1 MDTRRNLDLS
11 KYRFERAEETL
22 NAAKNNLDNGFNN
35 ESVTRSY
42 HAIFYGMLA
51 VTLLD
56 GFSASK
62 HSSIISYFRRTYIKT
77 KIFDDKISD
86 IIGNAFTVR
95 TEADYGEFYTVS
107 IEEAQRQINN
117 AKIFLNTI
125 RPYLENCWQEIEQ
138 KYAGKI

>member
-11 KYRFERAEETL
+11 KYRFERAEAVLKTSEENFISGDT
-22 NAAKNNLDNGFNN
+22 NSSAN
-35 ESVTRSY
+35 RSY
-42 HAIFYGMLA
+42 YAIFYGMLA

-86 IIGNAFTVR
+86 IIGNAFNVR
-95 TEADYGEFYTVS
+95 TEADYGEFYIVS
-107 IEEAQRQINN
+107 IEEAQEQIDN
-117 AKIFLNTI
+117 ARFFLDTI